1 MEEFLKRD
9 LLETLFSNATEGM
22 VITDRTG
29 KIRLANPSAGRMLG
43 YAVEELMEL
52 GIEDLVPDNV
62 RSRHEGHRVEYDR
75 HAQSRP
81 MGVGKDL
88 YAKRKDGSLLP
99 VEISL
104 SPLDIRDN
112 RFYIAF
118 IIDITVRKEIEGT
131 VLDKQK
137 ELERVAAALIS
148 TNEQLEKKVSDRTM
162 VLQEAIR
169 ELERSRMELS
179 MALDKEKDLNDLKS
193 RFISMASHEFR
204 TPLTTILS
212 SVSLISEYNQ
222 GGQTDMAEKR
232 SRHIQRIRSAV
243 NNLNDILSDFL
254 SISKLEEG
262 KVEAEYRKFDLEV
275 LVREIISDLQV
286 NLKNG
291 QRLNFNHTGSTE
303 VNLDQKLL
311 KNIIINL
318 ISNAIKFTPER
329 KNINVM
335 TSVDEGNVNLEV
347 RDEGIGISE
356 DDQKHLFERFYRGKN
371 AFNIQGTGLG
381 LHIVGNYADLMKGH
395 INLQSEL
402 DKGTTIKISF
412 PNTTN

>member
-29 KIRLANPSAGRMLG
+29 KIRLANPSSGRMLG

-335 TSVDEGNVNLEV
+335 TSVDEGKVNLEV

-356 DDQKHLFERFYRGKN
+356 YDQKHLFERFYRGKN

-381 LHIVGNYADLMKGH
+381 LHIVGNYVDLMKGH
-395 INLQSEL
+395 IFLQSEIE
-402 DKGTTIKISF
+402 KGTTIKISF
-412 PNTTN
+412 PTL